1 MDFAGSG
8 APDPERV
15 RDPAEFVAAMQVLKD
30 RSGLTYRELTSRAEA
45 VGDVLPRSTVANM
58 LGRTTLPRE
67 ELVAAFVRAC
77 GVGPGGMDAWL
88 RVRKELAR
96 GERPEHPDTG
106 AEEAAP
112 RPEPQSTDPRPE
124 PEPS

>member
-1 MDFAGSG
+1 MGEQRMDVAESG

-15 RDPAEFVAAMQVLKD
+15 RDPAGFVAAMQALKD

-67 ELVAAFVRAC
+67 ELVAAFVRAAGRSRANSTRGC
-77 GVGPGGMDAWL
+77 GY
-88 RVRKELAR
+88 AR
-96 GERPEHPDTG
+96 
-106 AEEAAP
+106 
-112 RPEPQSTDPRPE
+112 S
-124 PEPS
+124 